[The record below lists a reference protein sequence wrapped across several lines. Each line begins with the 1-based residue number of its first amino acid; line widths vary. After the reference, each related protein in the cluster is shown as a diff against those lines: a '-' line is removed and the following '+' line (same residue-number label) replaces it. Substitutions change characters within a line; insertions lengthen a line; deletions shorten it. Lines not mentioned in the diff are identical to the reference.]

1 MLNKS
6 TQIMIII
13 IDKKLSLKIRI
24 SVQPWNNKHNYWIY
38 FPLYSRPW
46 PPRVY
51 LLHCIFLFT
60 ALIYIVLL
68 ETLRFYYLLDQ
79 VLCTSTIIHH
89 RNMTW
94 SGSDAFAY
102 HSPWPPHENR
112 RLMLEVRRTE
122 GDAKTGLLSITFETR
137 KQAHSRCQHFH
148 FTFHLASI

>member
-1 MLNKS
+1 MCNHG
-6 TQIMIII
+6 IINTI
-13 IDKKLSLKIRI
+13 TE
-24 SVQPWNNKHNYWIY
+24 YT
-38 FPLYSRPW
+38 F
-46 PPRVY
+46 
-51 LLHCIFLFT
+51 HCTADLDPQGFT
-60 ALIYIVLL
+60 FYTVFFCLQRQYIVLL